1 MQLNEWVQSV
11 LPKSL
16 AEVCGA
22 KLAQEDCLR
31 TLAGVISQRTGGQ
44 VSDVERLLSQY
55 HTTVSALLL
64 TSAPQHFSG
73 YHRHCT
79 PTRTNGV
86 SVEGRCFVMAFLMI
100 IVTYLKVV
108 NRLDA

>member
-11 LPKSL
+11 LSKSL

-22 KLAQEDCLR
+22 KLAQEECLR
-31 TLAGVISQRTGGQ
+31 SLAGIIYQGTDGPGG
-44 VSDVERLLSQY
+44 DVERLLSQY

-73 YHRHCT
+73 YHGHCT
-79 PTRTNGV
+79 HKNRWSQCGRVVLCYGFVNHNG
-86 SVEGRCFVMAFLMI
+86 
-100 IVTYLKVV
+100 
-108 NRLDA
+108 